1 MPSTMTTWF
10 AQIDRAKSV
19 TETLSVARDYVA
31 TLSTKEL
38 GQLPVSCRPGR
49 LKDEQDVEALHACLV
64 DNYRDSRATGEE
76 LDTLQRLTSFVVR
89 LSIRLSE
96 LGAASRAPSDG
107 GAGGLT
113 DGPEMSLAPPET

>member
-19 TETLSVARDYVA
+19 PETLSVARDYVA
-31 TLSTKEL
+31 SLSTREL
-38 GQLPVSCRPGR
+38 GQLPEVCRPGR
-49 LKDEQDVEALHACLV
+49 LKNEQDVEALHSCLV
-64 DNYRDSRATGEE
+64 DTYRDSRATGEE

-96 LGAASRAPSDG
+96 LTAPGRDASG
-107 GAGGLT
+107 GGSGLT